1 MGAPDGGDDRT
12 ARDYGLGFVRA
23 DEDEVQSDAVLRGCA
38 LRIWALECAHI
49 CFLFLCLVFISWS
62 SAEMTNNTGHIVRE
76 ARNEDIP
83 ALIGL
88 LDELFSIEK
97 DFFFDPEAQKRGIE
111 LLIRS
116 ADDRIFVAEI
126 DKNVVGMC
134 SVQILISTAK
144 GGRVG
149 LVEDVVV
156 SKNYQGQGVGRTLL
170 SAIDNYAKELG
181 LSRLQLLADK
191 NNHLAIGFY
200 RNMGWGN
207 TDLICLH
214 RQ

>member
-1 MGAPDGGDDRT
+1 
-12 ARDYGLGFVRA
+12 
-23 DEDEVQSDAVLRGCA
+23 
-38 LRIWALECAHI
+38 
-49 CFLFLCLVFISWS
+49 
-62 SAEMTNNTGHIVRE
+62 MTNNTGHIVRE
-76 ARNEDIP
+76 ARNDDIP

-88 LDELFSIEK
+88 LEELFSIEK
-97 DFFFDPEAQKRGIE
+97 DFFSGPEAQKRGLE

-134 SVQILISTAK
+134 SVQILISTAE
-144 GGRVG
+144 GGKVG

-156 SKNYQGQGVGRTLL
+156 SKNYQGHGVGRTLM

-200 RNMGWGN
+200 KNIGWGN
-207 TDLICLH
+207 TNLICL
-214 RQ
+214 RR

>member
-1 MGAPDGGDDRT
+1 
-12 ARDYGLGFVRA
+12 
-23 DEDEVQSDAVLRGCA
+23 
-38 LRIWALECAHI
+38 
-49 CFLFLCLVFISWS
+49 
-62 SAEMTNNTGHIVRE
+62 MTNNTGYIVRE
-76 ARNEDIP
+76 ARNKDIP

-88 LDELFSIEK
+88 LEELFSIEK

-116 ADDRIFVAEI
+116 DDDRIFVAEI

-144 GGRVG
+144 GGKVG

-156 SKNYQGQGVGRTLL
+156 SKNYQGHGVGRTLM
-170 SAIDNYAKELG
+170 SKIDNYAKELG

-200 RNMGWGN
+200 KNMGWGSTN
-207 TDLICLH
+207 LICL
-214 RQ
+214 RKQ

>member
-1 MGAPDGGDDRT
+1 
-12 ARDYGLGFVRA
+12 
-23 DEDEVQSDAVLRGCA
+23 
-38 LRIWALECAHI
+38 
-49 CFLFLCLVFISWS
+49 
-62 SAEMTNNTGHIVRE
+62 MTNNTGYIVRE

-88 LDELFSIEK
+88 LEELFSIEK

-116 ADDRIFVAEI
+116 DDDRIFVAEI

-144 GGRVG
+144 GGKVG

-156 SKNYQGQGVGRTLL
+156 SKNYQGHGVGIT
-170 SAIDNYAKELG
+170 S
-181 LSRLQLLADK
+181 
-191 NNHLAIGFY
+191 
-200 RNMGWGN
+200 
-207 TDLICLH
+207 
-214 RQ
+214 